1 MKFFKYHFPFLFWL
15 IAIFVQSSFPAD
27 VYPTVEIVNADKL
40 LHMGVYGLLAALC
53 YISVIHQEK
62 FSPVRESPFVFTM
75 LIASFYGLSDELHQ
89 LFVTNR
95 ECEFW
100 DWLADFAGALIMV
113 LLIKYYL
120 KKKYKLFQRKE
131 IPSF

>member
-1 MKFFKYHFPFLFWL
+1 
-15 IAIFVQSSFPAD
+15 